1 MIFYFIF
8 YAGLYLY
15 SLFTSI
21 KCWFVRSFVGSHQC
35 IYDMEVFC
43 LLASGADMM
52 FHFTASCC
60 DKFKTRIETGLFLT
74 HPLHYVREKGDSGS
88 RFWNCSFSNLLERG
102 LMLTASSQYE
112 TAKHMTMMDDFTL
125 EIVSWEWQSKKEWLA
140 HPLSIQ

>member
-1 MIFYFIF
+1 MFI
-8 YAGLYLY
+8 
-15 SLFTSI
+15 TI
-21 KCWFVRSFVGSHQC
+21 NCWSVRSFVRSHQR

-60 DKFKTRIETGLFLT
+60 DKFKTRIQTGLFFLT
-74 HPLHYVREKGDSGS
+74 HPLYYLRAKGDFGS
-88 RFWNCSFSNLLERG
+88 SIWNCSFSNLFERG

-125 EIVSWEWQSKKEWLA
+125 EIVSWDWQTKKEWLV
-140 HPLSIQ
+140 HPLSIH